1 MIDDHGEEI
10 WLDLKLTYGFDLVD
24 FLAGGVASSPRLILS
39 MIHNLPEGS
48 RYVAAITAERE
59 ESGMYDVQ
67 ESEEPSPVDPITEHL
82 TWTTDRVLM
91 AQLINAVNMLVRYS
105 IQWEKP
111 LDLPLVGPEKWRE
124 GEKKPRKAVSVMD
137 VIHRITGQ
145 NG

>member
-10 WLDLKLTYGFDLVD
+10 WLDLKHTYGFDLVE

-39 MIHNLPEGS
+39 MIRNLPEGS
-48 RYVAAITAERE
+48 RYVAAIAAERE
-59 ESGMYDVQ
+59 ESGVYDVQ
-67 ESEEPSPVDPITEHL
+67 DSEEPSPVDPITEHM

-91 AQLINAVNMLVRYS
+91 AQLINAVNMLVRHS

-111 LDLPLVGPEKWRE
+111 LNLPLVGPEKWRE

-145 NG
+145 HG